1 MKKIILSLIMVLSC
15 TISSF
20 AQSHSDRLSLGVGAL
35 YERGLDATIAWEHEI
50 RHHNAWE
57 YFINGY
63 IKWDECAS
71 CGHICP
77 DSFGNNY
84 RTWGIG
90 VAYKPCLVRGRNHY
104 GNLRIGASGGSDTD
118 KFIAGIHAGYE
129 HNLSLRHGWGL
140 YIQAKCDLIV
150 PDRKDLFRTG
160 IVIGFKIPTSKR

>member
-20 AQSHSDRLSLGVGAL
+20 AQSHSDRISLGVGTL
-35 YERGLDATIAWEHEI
+35 YEHGVDATISWEHET

-63 IKWDECAS
+63 IKWDECAL

-77 DSFGNNY
+77 ESFWKNY

-90 VAYKPCLVRGRNHY
+90 
-104 GNLRIGASGGSDTD
+104 
-118 KFIAGIHAGYE
+118 
-129 HNLSLRHGWGL
+129 
-140 YIQAKCDLIV
+140 IQT
-150 PDRKDLFRTG
+150 LFSQRT
-160 IVIGFKIPTSKR
+160 

>member
-35 YERGLDATIAWEHEI
+35 YERGLDATIAWEHET

-77 DSFGNNY
+77 DSFWNNY

-104 GNLRIGASGGSDTD
+104 GNLRNSLPVFMPVTSIIYHSVM
-118 KFIAGIHAGYE
+118 AGDCIFRPNAT
-129 HNLSLRHGWGL
+129 LSSLTVRICSEL
-140 YIQAKCDLIV
+140 V
-150 PDRKDLFRTG
+150 
-160 IVIGFKIPTSKR
+160 

>member
-35 YERGLDATIAWEHEI
+35 YERGLDATIAWEHET

-71 CGHICP
+71 CGLSVLIH
-77 DSFGNNY
+77 FG
-84 RTWGIG
+84 TTIG
-90 VAYKPCLVRGRNHY
+90 HGELESHTNLV
-104 GNLRIGASGGSDTD
+104 
-118 KFIAGIHAGYE
+118 
-129 HNLSLRHGWGL
+129 
-140 YIQAKCDLIV
+140 
-150 PDRKDLFRTG
+150 
-160 IVIGFKIPTSKR
+160 